1 MMPNFSRWKAIAI
14 VAGVVVLVVLI
25 IVGLFKIGSTTL
37 PFGLPPIHWGWLFVL
52 LLIGVLSFLAYKF
65 VPMFVQYYKFNK
77 YYKANEEALKN
88 LPRML
93 QNQRSAGAVMQ
104 FDNLMQNAPDS
115 AYIYYMKAFFY
126 QSSGRLGEA
135 LSSARKALA
144 MADKD
149 MLLPMILQQS
159 GGQMGQ
165 PTTLSEFK
173 ASLTEMCAVLEPKVS
188 DTRQRREKAVE
199 KRKKKSR

>member
-1 MMPNFSRWKAIAI
+1 MTPNVSRWKAISI
-14 VAGVVVLVVLI
+14 VAGVVVLLVI
-25 IVGLFKIGSTTL
+25 ITLLLFRIPPFKIGPVDLSAGGIWV
-37 PFGLPPIHWGWLFVL
+37 FIL
-52 LLIGVLSFLAYKF
+52 LGIISFLAIKF
-65 VPMFVQYYKFNK
+65 VPMFVQYFKFNK

-126 QSSGRLGEA
+126 QTSGKFGEA

-173 ASLTEMCAVLEPKVS
+173 EQLTGMCAMLEPKVS
-188 DTRQRREKAVE
+188 DTRLRREKAVE

>member
-1 MMPNFSRWKAIAI
+1 MMPDFSRWKAISI
-14 VAGVVVLVVLI
+14 VAGVVLLLVIITILLYKIPTFMLGPLTVSIGWIWIALI
-25 IVGLFKIGSTTL
+25 IA
-37 PFGLPPIHWGWLFVL
+37 L
-52 LLIGVLSFLAYKF
+52 LSVLAYKF

-126 QSSGRLGEA
+126 QTSGKYGEA

-149 MLLPMILQQS
+149 MLLEMILQQS

-165 PTTLSEFK
+165 PTTKIEFK
-173 ASLTEMCAVLEPKVS
+173 DQLTSMCAMLEPKVS
-188 DTRQRREKAVE
+188 DNRQRREKAVE

>member
-14 VAGVVVLVVLI
+14 VAGVVVLLVAI
-25 IVGLFKIGSTTL
+25 TIGLFKIPTVNLGPINIS
-37 PFGLPPIHWGWLFVL
+37 FGIVWVL
-52 LLIGVLSFLAYKF
+52 IIIGVLSFLAYKF

>member
-14 VAGVVVLVVLI
+14 VAGVVLLLVLI
-25 IVGLFKIGSTTL
+25 TIGLFSIGDRHIGPL
-37 PFGLPPIHWGWLFVL
+37 VINWGWFFVL
-52 LLIGVLSFLAYKF
+52 ILVGILSFLAIKF

-126 QSSGRLGEA
+126 QTSGKFGEA

-149 MLLPMILQQS
+149 MLLEMILQQS

-165 PTTLSEFK
+165 PTTKIEFK
-173 ASLTEMCAVLEPKVS
+173 EQLTTMCATLEPKVS
-188 DTRQRREKAVE
+188 DNRQRREKAVE